1 MDKIK
6 TILEEVLANNI
17 DWCASYENDLIGSA
31 TICANLCVNIWV
43 SKDKAEVKFI
53 NPTPYK
59 DDLTKTMR
67 EFITCLFCFA
77 NVDEVSKITNRLV
90 IKFRDL

>member
-6 TILEEVLANNI
+6 TILEEVFSLTI
-17 DWCASYENDLIGSA
+17 DWCASCENDLVGCA
-31 TICANLCVNIWV
+31 TIYSTLCVNIWA

-59 DDLTKTMR
+59 EDITKAMR
-67 EFITCLFCFA
+67 GYIPCLFSYS
-77 NVDEVSKITNRLV
+77 NVEEVSKITNRLV

>member
-6 TILEEVLANNI
+6 TILEEVFSLNI
-17 DWCASYENDLIGSA
+17 DWCASCENDLVGCA
-31 TICANLCVNIWV
+31 TISRNLCVSIWA

-53 NPTPYK
+53 NPTPFK
-59 DDLTKTMR
+59 DDLNHTMR
-67 EFITCLFCFA
+67 WYISCFSFYT
-77 NVDEVSKITNRLV
+77 NVKEVKKITNRLV

>member
-6 TILEEVLANNI
+6 TIFEEVFSNI

-31 TICANLCVNIWV
+31 TICANLCVNIWA

-59 DDLTKTMR
+59 DDLTKAMR
-67 EFITCLFCFA
+67 EYITYFYCYT
-77 NVDEVSKITNRLV
+77 NVKEVKKITNRLV
-90 IKFRDL
+90 IKFKDL